1 MAANIIALTTLAA
14 SLTITL
20 GVFLLQSFGVA

>member
-1 MAANIIALTTLAA
+1 NIIALTTLAA